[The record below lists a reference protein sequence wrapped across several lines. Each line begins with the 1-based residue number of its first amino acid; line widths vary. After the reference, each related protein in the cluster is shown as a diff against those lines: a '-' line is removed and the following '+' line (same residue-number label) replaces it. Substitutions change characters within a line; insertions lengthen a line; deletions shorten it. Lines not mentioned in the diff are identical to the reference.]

1 MKPITAINFSDEN
14 ENLALFELY
23 TKIKNSFQDV
33 PIFVTFADY
42 SPNPNES
49 IDLINTFPK
58 LNIRTYINRPNYNLK
73 DIEDEIDEGYGYLS
87 DGASMYPSIII
98 FHDIERMYEDITF
111 NQIYEEFLHGH
122 VAILEMLNIY
132 VCCTIRK

>member
-33 PIFVTFADY
+33 PIFITFVDY

-49 IDLINTFPK
+49 IDLINTYPK
-58 LNIRTYINRPNYNLK
+58 LNIRTYVNRPNYNLK

-87 DGASMYPSIII
+87 DGVSMYPSIII